1 MRPLPSIQLRLLVSL
16 AAGVSLVWLVAATW
30 TWVDARHEM
39 GELLDGHLAQAAA
52 LLVVQQAHVDDD
64 DPAAQAPVLHKYAPR
79 VAFQVFHEGV
89 LLSRSGNVGAAPL
102 SPETRGFSTVTLAN
116 GERWRVFAT
125 HGDKRDVQVFVGEQ
139 LDSRDSILMAVLR
152 GMLLPSLLALPLLAT
167 LLWWAVRRALAPLDA
182 LGRTL
187 SNRTPDSTSP
197 IPVQGLPREMR
208 PMVDE
213 LNALLQRIEAMVV
226 AERRFTADAA
236 HELRTPIAAIRAQAQ
251 VALGATEDAG
261 ERHHALQL
269 TLAGCDRAARLVD
282 QLLTLARLDAPREAG
297 PTAPTDLSALARS
310 VAADLAPQAMAQG
323 QDLELQAPAPCSV
336 AGDEVLLR
344 VLLRNLLDNAVR
356 YAGPGARI
364 LVEVAQ
370 VHGRPQLTVQ
380 DSGPGMSTTDMARL
394 GERFFRVLG
403 NSQTGSGLGW
413 SIVHRIAQVTGAQ
426 LRVARSDALGGLRVQ
441 VVWHA
446 G

>member
-1 MRPLPSIQLRLLVSL
+1 M
-16 AAGVSLVWLVAATW
+16 
-30 TWVDARHEM
+30 
-39 GELLDGHLAQAAA
+39 
-52 LLVVQQAHVDDD
+52 
-64 DPAAQAPVLHKYAPR
+64 Y
-79 VAFQVFHEGV
+79 
-89 LLSRSGNVGAAPL
+89 
-102 SPETRGFSTVTLAN
+102 
-116 GERWRVFAT
+116 
-125 HGDKRDVQVFVGEQ
+125 KRQ
-139 LDSRDSILMAVLR
+139 
-152 GMLLPSLLALPLLAT
+152 
-167 LLWWAVRRALAPLDA
+167 
-182 LGRTL
+182 
-187 SNRTPDSTSP
+187 
-197 IPVQGLPREMR
+197 
-208 PMVDE
+208 
-213 LNALLQRIEAMVV
+213 
-226 AERRFTADAA
+226 
-236 HELRTPIAAIRAQAQ
+236 
-251 VALGATEDAG
+251 
-261 ERHHALQL
+261 
-269 TLAGCDRAARLVD
+269 
-282 QLLTLARLDAPREAG
+282 
-297 PTAPTDLSALARS
+297 APTDLSALARS